1 MTGYLIAV
9 LAQVGIYALLTLSL
23 SLQYGFTGLIN
34 FGLVG
39 FYAVG
44 AYAAA
49 IVAQSLGLGPW
60 SGLSAALLIS
70 ALFAVPIGLLTL
82 RLREDYLAIVTLGFA
97 EVIRLVATNESWL
110 TNGTSGI
117 SGIERPFAFLGI
129 GMARDL
135 AFLGLIIGAIAAVVF
150 LLTVIIGSPFG
161 RLVRAIRDDEDAVRV
176 LGKEPL
182 GYHLPILLL
191 GAAIAGLAGALQAQY
206 IGYVAPDQFISY
218 VTFIVWI
225 AMIIGGARSF
235 KGALIGSAVIL
246 AFLEGS
252 RFVRDALPGISE
264 VQLASLR
271 LALVG
276 AALILM
282 MIYRPDGLVR
292 EKEAR

>member
-1 MTGYLIAV
+1 MSSYVIAV
-9 LAQVGIYALLTLSL
+9 SSQVGIYGLLAMSL

-49 IVAQSLGLGPW
+49 IAAASLGWSPWAGLGV
-60 SGLSAALLIS
+60 AALASMI
-70 ALFAVPIGLLTL
+70 AAIPIGLLTL

-97 EVIRLVATNESWL
+97 ELIRLIAVSESWL
-110 TNGTSGI
+110 TNGMSGL
-117 SGIERPFAFLGI
+117 SGIERPFAALGV
-129 GMARDL
+129 GMGRDL
-135 AFLGLIIGAIAAVVF
+135 SFLALIVAVIAALWAMLTLIIR
-150 LLTVIIGSPFG
+150 SPFG

-182 GYHLPILLL
+182 KYRLQVLLL
-191 GAAIAGLAGALQAQY
+191 GAAIAGVAGAFQAQY

-225 AMIIGGARSF
+225 ALIVGGTRSF
-235 KGALIGSAVIL
+235 SGALVGASLIMI
-246 AFLEGS
+246 FLEGS
-252 RFVRDALPGISE
+252 RFTRDALPDVSE
-264 VQLASLR
+264 ARMASAR

-276 AALILM
+276 LALILM
-282 MIYRPDGLVR
+282 MIFRPDGLVR
-292 EKEAR
+292 ARGAR

>member
-1 MTGYLIAV
+1 MVGYLAAV
-9 LAQVGIYALLTLSL
+9 LTQVGIYALLTLSL

-39 FYAVG
+39 FYAIG

-49 IVAQSLGLGPW
+49 ILAQSLGLGPW
-60 SGLSAALLIS
+60 SGLLASLSMA

-97 EVIRLVATNESWL
+97 EVIRLVATSESWL

-117 SGIERPFAFLGI
+117 SGIERPFAALGI
-129 GMARDL
+129 GMVRDL
-135 AFLGLIIGAIAAVVF
+135 AFLGLIVAAIAAVAW
-150 LLTVIIGSPFG
+150 LLTVIIRSPFG

-182 GYHLPILLL
+182 RYRLPMLLL
-191 GAAIAGLAGALQAQY
+191 GAAIAGLAGGFQAQY

-225 AMIIGGARSF
+225 AMIIGGTRSF
-235 KGALIGSAVIL
+235 RGALIGSAVIL

-252 RFVRDALPGISE
+252 RFVRDAVPGISE

-276 AALILM
+276 LALILM

-292 EKEAR
+292 ERNAS